1 MSSRDLDKSPFHSQ
15 ESTAFLLLRIQK
27 FRSLY
32 NRTAFCTMYSA
43 RKMKTFGFS
52 LINPAPAVSATP
64 PATNLV
70 VYRQHRAVDVFSH
83 VLVAYAA
90 LSTKRVRG
98 AVAVCFATSGL
109 WRGVGNTAGGVTLPI
124 FNIAKKKFVSP
135 PCCGFNYL
143 YTGGAACSN
152 RLRQF

>member
-1 MSSRDLDKSPFHSQ
+1 
-15 ESTAFLLLRIQK
+15 
-27 FRSLY
+27 
-32 NRTAFCTMYSA
+32 
-43 RKMKTFGFS
+43 MKTFGFS

-98 AVAVCFATSGL
+98 AVAVCFATSRL
-109 WRGVGNTAGGVTLPI
+109 VAWRRQHRGWCDAADFYQHCKTFFHPMTVNTSETFRFG
-124 FNIAKKKFVSP
+124 
-135 PCCGFNYL
+135 
-143 YTGGAACSN
+143 
-152 RLRQF
+152 